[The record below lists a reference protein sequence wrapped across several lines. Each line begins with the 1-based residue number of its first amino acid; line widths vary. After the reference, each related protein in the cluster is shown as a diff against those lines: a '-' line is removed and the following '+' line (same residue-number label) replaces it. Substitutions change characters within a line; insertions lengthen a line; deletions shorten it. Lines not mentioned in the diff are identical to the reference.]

1 MAGGQGGK
9 QRRQRNAER
18 LELLLS
24 VDTVWHEFWKGE
36 TGLGRPLS
44 ASETCTGV
52 LFPSSVGQS
61 LKILLFFFP
70 LWILKTFI
78 KVSTGPQA
86 PVHPGHFLS
95 SGGDWQAFEH
105 LLHWNQLTP

>member
-9 QRRQRNAER
+9 QRKRNAER

-24 VDTVWHEFWKGE
+24 VDTVWHEFWEGE

-52 LFPSSVGQS
+52 LFPLSEGKS
-61 LKILLFFFP
+61 LKIQLFP
-70 LWILKTFI
+70 PPWILKTFI

-86 PVHPGHFLS
+86 PVHPGHSLS

-105 LLHWNQLTP
+105 LLYWNQLTP

>member
-9 QRRQRNAER
+9 QRQRNAER

-24 VDTVWHEFWKGE
+24 VDTVWHEFWEGE

-52 LFPSSVGQS
+52 LFPLSVGQS

-70 LWILKTFI
+70 PL
-78 KVSTGPQA
+78 
-86 PVHPGHFLS
+86 
-95 SGGDWQAFEH
+95 DFENFH
-105 LLHWNQLTP
+105 